1 MSSLVV
7 NNQTFNVQS
16 IGQLDWLILYT
27 RKT

>member
-27 RKT
+27 RRT